1 MMTNKIKQRCE
12 VYKRWLANHNW
23 LDDINSPNRLSLHS
37 KFIKGDI
44 VRLSKTKIKH
54 FMLSDPKILSK
65 EYLSRLNGT
74 AQLKASRIS
83 EGGQYATMSAHSLL
97 MEPLPIMAQSLVFE
111 QRVELFFYLRLL
123 EKEEGDIS
131 KATQGE
137 WRDKKLT
144 YISDKIKEINQ
155 HLEWVDMGWA
165 ENKDAIAKSQA
176 GKIGH
181 IGEKPWLITDPKDPP
196 PKYPWYTPARY
207 FARQEV
213 IADPTLI
220 SKRKLLAN
228 KVANALYAVN
238 FKNRSKNKFDPGT
251 ILKAFTKVTLG

>member
-54 FMLSDPKILSK
+54 FMLSDPEILST

-83 EGGQYATMSAHSLL
+83 EGGQYALMSAHSLL

-131 KATQGE
+131 KSNQGE

-144 YISDKIKEINQ
+144 HINDKIKEINQ
-155 HLEWVDMGWA
+155 LLGWIDIGGTG
-165 ENKDAIAKSQA
+165 NKGMLLIIDKTEY
-176 GKIGH
+176 GDD
-181 IGEKPWLITDPKDPP
+181 KPWLIPNKADPIPEYD
-196 PKYPWYTPARY
+196 WYTPARY
-207 FARQEV
+207 FARK
-213 IADPTLI
+213 LI
-220 SKRKLLAN
+220 EEDSNLLTKTNILAN
-228 KVANALYAVN
+228 KIVQSLIKVSIM
-238 FKNRSKNKFDPGT
+238 KRGGK
-251 ILKAFTKVTLG
+251 KAFSPVTIKKALSNISLG